1 MPAKKSPRKPLR
13 LSSVCA
19 ALAFISGFA
28 APISSL
34 AEAPYNL
41 ASTPGKLP
49 KDIIPLEYKVHLQPE
64 IEANRFRGTQ
74 SVEIEVLRSTQKIM
88 LNAFQL
94 EIESASI
101 SGTNLPEQKLLP
113 QLDAQQQTLEF
124 ALPQRLQPGR
134 YTLQMQF
141 RGTINREGLGL
152 FGLQYKVGEQEKKML
167 ATNLEPSDARRI
179 LPLWD
184 EPAFRAKFTLSVDAP
199 SKMQAFSNMPIAR
212 KQELPDGMQ
221 RIWFATTPRMASYLL
236 VLVVG
241 EMERISAMQDG
252 VEIGIVTTEGKLPS
266 AQFALDSSKDLLRYY
281 NQYFGVHYP
290 LPKLDQIAIPGGF
303 HGAMENW
310 GGIVYNEAVLLYQPK
325 QSSEETKQD
334 SFAVNAHEMAHQWFG
349 DLVTMAWWDN
359 LWLNE
364 GFASWM
370 GTKAT
375 AHFHP
380 EWRVWLQDLVARENV
395 MNLDARASTHPIQ
408 TPIVNE
414 EQAANAFDAITYGKG
429 QAFLRML
436 EAYLGEEV
444 FQRGMQTY
452 MRKHQ
457 YSNTT
462 SADLWQALASA
473 SGKPV
478 AQIASDW
485 TTQPGLPLI
494 TVTQSCQKGKR
505 HIQFAQQVFRLDGSQ
520 VKPQN
525 WHIPLQF
532 GVLGRPY
539 ESILISKAKTKIKV
553 KHAGCAGTL
562 VVDPHAV
569 GYFRLQYDAA
579 SFQALARQVNT
590 LPETTR
596 LQFLNDSAAL
606 VNAER
611 MTVAA
616 YWDLLKQLPDEPRQA
631 VWDAILARLMIWD
644 EMMRDSALRPQFR
657 RQVIALILPKMRQL
671 TWQEKPGESVEI
683 QQLRANLMSALA
695 EWEEPSALALARKK
709 FDAYLL
715 DPSSLEAS
723 SLDFVFSTV
732 GKYAKPEDYANL
744 LKLMQQASSSEERNR
759 FASALAQADDPQ
771 LAART
776 LQLALSTELPPD
788 LASIFVPAVASNHLH
803 AEQAWEFAVG
813 HREVLLNNL
822 DGLGKTRFFPRLV
835 SRSDRPV
842 LAEKMLAFVQQYFSA
857 DALVEAKRVAERV
870 HTRARQSQHQV
881 KQLEKILQAE
891 AAK

>member
-1 MPAKKSPRKPLR
+1 MPINQKIPPLSRR
-13 LSSVCA
+13 LAYVCA
-19 ALAFISGFA
+19 ALALVSGIA
-28 APISSL
+28 VPMSSL
-34 AEAPYNL
+34 AEAPYSL

-49 KDIIPLEYKVHLQPE
+49 KDIIPLEYSVHLQPD

-74 SVEIEVLRSTQKIM
+74 SVEIEVLRSTQKII
-88 LNAFQL
+88 LNALQL
-94 EIESASI
+94 EIESASL
-101 SGTNLPEQKLLP
+101 SGANLPEQKLSA

-141 RGTINREGLGL
+141 RGVIQREGLGL
-152 FGLQYKVGEQEKKML
+152 FGLQYKVGAQEKKML

-184 EPAFRAKFTLSVDAP
+184 EPAFRAKFTLSVDVP

-212 KQELPDGMQ
+212 KQPLSDGMQ
-221 RIWFATTPRMASYLL
+221 RIWFATTPRMASYLF

-241 EMERISAMQDG
+241 EMERISAVQDG

-281 NQYFGVHYP
+281 NQYFGIAYP

-370 GTKAT
+370 GSKAT

-380 EWRVWLQDLVARENV
+380 EWRVGLRDLVARENV

-436 EAYLGEEV
+436 EAYLGEDV

-462 SADLWQALASA
+462 SADLWQALASV

-478 AQIASDW
+478 AKIAADW
-485 TTQPGLPLI
+485 TRQPGLPLI
-494 TVTQSCQKGKR
+494 TVAQRCHKGKR
-505 HIQFAQQVFRLDGSQ
+505 QIQFTQQVFRLDGSQ
-520 VKPQN
+520 AKAQN

-532 GVLGRPY
+532 GVLGQPY
-539 ESILISKAKTKIKV
+539 EKILISKAKTQITRP
-553 KHAGCAGTL
+553 GCAGTL
-562 VVDPHAV
+562 LVDPEAV
-569 GYFRLQYDAA
+569 AYLRLQYDAA
-579 SFQALARQVNT
+579 SFQALAQQINS

-596 LQFLNDSAAL
+596 LQFLNDNAAL

-611 MTVAA
+611 MPVSA
-616 YWDLLKQLPDEPRQA
+616 YWNLVKQMRDEPRQA
-631 VWDAILARLMIWD
+631 AWDAMLSNFMTWD
-644 EMMRDSALRPQFR
+644 EMLRNSALRPQFR
-657 RQVIALILPKMRQL
+657 RSLIALISPKMKQL
-671 TWQEKPGESVEI
+671 GWQGNSDDSVET
-683 QQLRANLMSALA
+683 QQLRASLMSALA
-695 EWEEPSALALARKK
+695 EWEEASALALARKK

-715 DPSSLEAS
+715 DPSSLDAA
-723 SLDFVFSTV
+723 SLDFVFNTV

-744 LKLMQQASSSEERNR
+744 LKLMQQARSSEERNR
-759 FASALAQADDPQ
+759 FAFALAQADDAQ

-776 LQLALSTELPPD
+776 LQLALSPELPPD
-788 LASIFVPAVASNHLH
+788 LASLFVPAVASNHLH
-803 AEQAWEFAVG
+803 LEQAWEFAVA
-813 HREVLLNNL
+813 HRETLLNNL
-822 DGLGKTRFFPRLV
+822 DALGKTRFFPRLV
-835 SRSDRPV
+835 NRSNRPEM
-842 LAEKMLAFVQQYFSA
+842 AEKMLAFVQQHFSA
-857 DALVEAKRVAERV
+857 DTLVEAKRIAERV
-870 HTRARQSQHQV
+870 HSRARQSQHQV
-881 KQLEKILQAE
+881 PQLEKILRAE
-891 AAK
+891 SAT